1 MTMIAT
7 EPALEITPVTGRE
20 FEEALNQGR
29 TRFENILI
37 SGNLTL
43 AGRGQSKAEGEL
55 WITDSVIDGDFIIER
70 LTLRDLNLSRTRI
83 TGDLIA
89 NHTVFTGLLTL
100 NDLKVAGR
108 IHIIKARML
117 GDIVCNNL
125 VIALRLALYRTAK
138 IHLREDVVENYLY
151 GTEE

>member
-1 MTMIAT
+1 MTMTAT
-7 EPALEITPVTGRE
+7 EPALETPITSPE
-20 FEEALNQGR
+20 FEEALNRGK
-29 TRFENILI
+29 TRFENIYI

-55 WITDSVIDGDFIIER
+55 WITDSVIDGDFNIER
-70 LTLRDLNLSRTRI
+70 LTMRDLNLSRTRI

-89 NHTVFTGLLTL
+89 DHTVFTGLLTL
-100 NDLKVAGR
+100 TDLEVGGR

-125 VIALRLALYRTAK
+125 ALALRLAFYRTAK
-138 IHLREDVVENYLY
+138 IHLREDAIMDYLY
-151 GTEE
+151 DAEG

>member
-1 MTMIAT
+1 MTMTAT
-7 EPALEITPVTGRE
+7 EPVLETPRTSQE
-20 FEEALNQGR
+20 FEAALNQGK

-37 SGNLTL
+37 GNLTL

-70 LTLRDLNLSRTRI
+70 LTMRDLNLSRTRI

-100 NDLKVAGR
+100 TDLEVGGR

-125 VIALRLALYRTAK
+125 VIAFRLALYRTAK
-138 IHLREDVVENYLY
+138 IHLREYVIENYLY